1 MTNPI
6 QELRYQ
12 VGEAWKG
19 TYNNATVYGNANVV
33 QDATGL
39 SVYRSLKPGNVGH
52 PLTDQQWWFC
62 IINMSSIK
70 AEADHLVEIDGQM
83 TTNEAARVEAE
94 AGRVSAEQARVNAEN
109 QRISQEQGRVSAES
123 QRVQNEQTRQNQE
136 AARVLAESN
145 RVAAESAR
153 VTAEEG
159 RVSAEQARVSAET
172 TRQLNEENRVAAE
185 TARVAQYAEDHR
197 TAVSDHL
204 LAESDH
210 TRAGEDHTRAESDHT
225 TAGNDH
231 TRAGEDHT
239 RAEGDHTTA
248 GNDHTRAGEDHTQA
262 GTDHTTA
269 GNDHTRAGEDHAASV
284 SATEAANA
292 AAAGANA
299 LQTNLENG
307 NVVPKLST
315 NLESWEDRE
324 DLSVNDT
331 WTDVVRTTAG
341 DTSIVSSKG
350 AKLVSI
356 AAKTD
361 FYAQKLRA
369 TGFNLLHSATAVST
383 GYYFLVPALSFGV
396 YGTAEKPNGLLF
408 TDNEGN
414 NLTPT
419 VYFKPLSSGVPTSVT
434 DGTTCTY
441 TDSNGLRFYT
451 TTQPGYI
458 IVSGITFA
466 NTCAH
471 VAWSRR
477 YNEFVSPTA
486 SADAGSEINIG
497 DVIHA
502 LHDFDLMLTVGSISD
517 SIAFAATVAT
527 WTRRV
532 SRVKPEWTT
541 EPGDSEGTYVHTA
554 TISGMKDNGAVS
566 CGTIALN
573 VDGKTISYT
582 DTSADATTDW
592 VKYEL
597 ATIATGTVNISN
609 ALAIEDWGLELL
621 AGATGQAYI
630 TTQYAQSYP
639 DSLAAI
645 AAVRMDAQMQVV
657 AEALTA
663 LKAEH
668 DAFVMMVKTNM
679 GNVNGITFDA
689 QDGFKICGQK
699 MFDLVTGAPTEIPVT
714 VGLYRFDA
722 STGALYVSKSATNS
736 TSDWK
741 QVV

>member
-1 MTNPI
+1 MNEQI
-6 QELRYQ
+6 QEIRYQ

-19 TYNNATVYGNANVV
+19 TYNAATTYGNANVV

-39 SVYRSLKPGNVGH
+39 SVYRSLKSGNVGH
-52 PLTDQQWWFC
+52 PLTDPQWWFC
-62 IINMSSIK
+62 IIDLSSIK
-70 AEADHLVEIDGQM
+70 QEADHLQELDTQM
-83 TTNEAARVEAE
+83 SNNEAERIENE
-94 AGRVSAEQARVNAEN
+94 QTRVSHEQARVNAEANRIYNEQQRENAETARIRAEQDRVTQEN
-109 QRISQEQGRVSAES
+109 QRIGNEQGRVGAEQRRVSAEQ
-123 QRVQNEQTRQNQE
+123 QRVN
-136 AARVLAESN
+136 AESIREAKEEQRQINENN
-145 RVAAESAR
+145 RVAAEADR
-153 VTAEEG
+153 V
-159 RVSAEQARVSAET
+159 Q
-172 TRQLNEENRVAAE
+172 
-185 TARVAQYAEDHR
+185 QYAADHQQAVEDHQQ
-197 TAVSDHL
+197 
-204 LAESDH
+204 AES
-210 TRAGEDHTRAESDHT
+210 
-225 TAGNDH
+225 DH

-248 GNDHTRAGEDHTQA
+248 DNDHTRAGEDHTQA
-262 GTDHTTA
+262 GTDHTRAESDHTQA
-269 GNDHTRAGEDHAASV
+269 GNDHTRAGEDHTTAGSDHTRAGEDHTASV
-284 SATEAANA
+284 AATEAANA

-307 NVVPKLST
+307 NVIPKLST

-369 TGFNLLHSATAVST
+369 TGFNLLHSATAVGA

-408 TDNEGN
+408 TDNNGN

-434 DGTTCTY
+434 DGTACSY

-532 SRVKPEWTT
+532 SRVKPEWVT

-566 CGTIALN
+566 CGAIALN

-621 AGATGQAYI
+621 VGATGQAYI

-722 STGALYVSKSATNS
+722 STGALYVSKSVTNS